1 MIERQVTFR
10 VLSEQGPRFQAL
22 FAEEYA
28 PAMATM
34 PGFVAVS
41 LLHRQDDT
49 SLYQMAIRFQSVEA
63 ADAWRAS
70 SQHKALSPKL
80 KALYSESTV
89 QVHDLVHEV
98 RG

>member
-10 VLSEQGPRFQAL
+10 VLPEQGPRFEAL
-22 FAEEYA
+22 FRDEYA
-28 PAMATM
+28 PTMATM
-34 PGFVAVS
+34 PGFVSVS
-41 LLHRQDDT
+41 LLHRQDDA
-49 SLYQMAIRFQSVEA
+49 SLYQMAIRFASVAA

-70 SQHKALSPKL
+70 GQHKALSPKL

-98 RG
+98 RS